1 MAQFARPRDV
11 VLHHDHA
18 AGADG
23 VRPIVFANSLGSD
36 LRIWDDVRRRLDP
49 AIPTLAMDKRGHGL
63 SEIGPVD
70 IATLA
75 ADMADLM
82 DGLGLT
88 AALVC
93 GVSVGGMI
101 AQALAAARPDLVAG
115 LVLCNTGTK
124 IAAVDTWDPRIA
136 AVRSSGIAS
145 ISEAVLARWFAPS
158 WAAAHPVER
167 TGWRQMLERTSDEGY
182 ARTCEAIR
190 DADLTEATSGLPQ
203 PALCIA
209 GSRDQSTPPATVEAL
224 ARMIDGARFVCLA
237 DVGHL
242 PCIEAP
248 GPLADLLAEF
258 HGSLA

>member
-1 MAQFARPRDV
+1 MVQFSRPRDV
-11 VLHHDHA
+11 VLHYDHA
-18 AGADG
+18 VGADG
-23 VRPIVFANSLGSD
+23 ARPIVFANSLGTD
-36 LRIWDDVRRRLDP
+36 LRIWDEVRQRLDP
-49 AIPTLAMDKRGHGL
+49 AVPTLAMDKRGHGL

-82 DGLGLT
+82 DGLGLS
-88 AALVC
+88 AALIC

-115 LVLCNTGTK
+115 LMLCNTGTR
-124 IAAVDTWDPRIA
+124 IGTGETWNPRIA
-136 AVRSSGIAS
+136 TVRSAGIEPIA
-145 ISEAVLARWFAPS
+145 EDVLARWFAPA

-167 TGWRQMLERTSDEGY
+167 AGWRQMLARTPAEGY

-190 DADLTEATSGLPQ
+190 DADLSRTTS
-203 PALCIA
+203 ALRVPTLCVA
-209 GSRDQSTPPATVEAL
+209 GSADGATPPDVVAAL
-224 ARMIDGARFVCLA
+224 ARTIDGARLVCLA

-258 HGSLA
+258 HGSLP